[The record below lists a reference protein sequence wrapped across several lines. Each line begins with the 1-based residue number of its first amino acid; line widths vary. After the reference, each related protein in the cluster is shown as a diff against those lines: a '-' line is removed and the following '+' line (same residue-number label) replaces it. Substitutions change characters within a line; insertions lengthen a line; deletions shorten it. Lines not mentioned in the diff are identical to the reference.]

1 MIHCITYPGGTEHE
15 KMAYIIRNKVD
26 VQPGIKER
34 KSMKEQSTKA
44 VAKKKFFKMVF
55 SRAGIF
61 VILILVQMLIFLGI
75 PYYLKECATFIYS
88 VMSLMEIIVLVYII
102 NTEGNPAF
110 KLSWILCV
118 MAVPVVG
125 TIFYIY
131 VHLQLE
137 TRFVQ
142 NRLAALRMETEP
154 YMDQDQKITDALWE
168 GKSANAQ
175 LSYYLSHQLG
185 FPTYRNTEAEY
196 FPVGEAKFTSM
207 IKELEKAE
215 KFIFMEYFIVEE
227 GIMWNT
233 ILEILKRKAAEG
245 VEVRFMYDGM
255 CAFDLL
261 PYSYPKKLQ
270 KYGINCKM
278 SNKIRPFVSTIQN
291 NRDHRKICVIDGQ
304 VGYVGGV
311 NLADEYINEKERFGH
326 WKDTAVLLRGDA
338 VQSLTM
344 IFLQMWD
351 VDMRGVE
358 PYGKYLT
365 KKADTLNEKLGYVI
379 PYADSPFDHE
389 NVGEEVYFHILNHA
403 KKYVHIMTPY
413 LILDNEMLT
422 TLIRAAKSG
431 IEVII
436 IMPHIPDKWYAFAV
450 AKTYY
455 KELIEGGVQI
465 YEYTPG
471 FVHAKIFVSDDDT
484 ATVGSINLDFRSL
497 YLHFE
502 NGVFIYDN
510 PEVQKVEE
518 DFQNTLAKCHKVTV
532 TEVRNRGILM
542 KMAGQVLRLVAPLM

>member
-1 MIHCITYPGGTEHE
+1 
-15 KMAYIIRNKVD
+15 
-26 VQPGIKER
+26 
-34 KSMKEQSTKA
+34 MKEQSKKT

-61 VILILVQMLIFLGI
+61 VILILIQLLVFLGI
-75 PYYLKECATFIYS
+75 PYYLKEYATFIYS
-88 VMSLMEIIVLVYII
+88 AMSVMEIVVLVYII

-110 KLSWILCV
+110 KMTWMLCV
-118 MAVPVVG
+118 MALPVIG
-125 TIFYIY
+125 TVFYI
-131 VHLQLE
+131 HLQLE

-154 YMDQDQKITDALWE
+154 YMDQDEKVTEALWAS
-168 GKSANAQ
+168 KSANAQ

-185 FPTYRNTEAEY
+185 FPTYRNTEVEY
-196 FPVGEAKFTSM
+196 FPVGEDKFASM

-227 GIMWNT
+227 GIMWDT
-233 ILEILKRKAAEG
+233 ILEILKRKVNEG

-270 KYGINCKM
+270 KFGIKCKM

-304 VGYVGGV
+304 TGYVGGV

-365 KKADTLNEKLGYVI
+365 KKAESLNDRLGYVI

-465 YEYTPG
+465 YEYAPG
-471 FVHAKIFVSDDDT
+471 FVHAKVFVSDDDT

-532 TEVRNRGILM
+532 TEVRNRGVFM
-542 KMAGQVLRLVAPLM
+542 KVAGQVLRLVAPLM

>member
-1 MIHCITYPGGTEHE
+1 MDKDDKVTE
-15 KMAYIIRNKVD
+15 
-26 VQPGIKER
+26 
-34 KSMKEQSTKA
+34 
-44 VAKKKFFKMVF
+44 
-55 SRAGIF
+55 
-61 VILILVQMLIFLGI
+61 
-75 PYYLKECATFIYS
+75 
-88 VMSLMEIIVLVYII
+88 
-102 NTEGNPAF
+102 
-110 KLSWILCV
+110 
-118 MAVPVVG
+118 
-125 TIFYIY
+125 
-131 VHLQLE
+131 
-137 TRFVQ
+137 
-142 NRLAALRMETEP
+142 
-154 YMDQDQKITDALWE
+154 ALWAS
-168 GKSANAQ
+168 KSANAQ

-185 FPTYRNTEAEY
+185 FPTYRNTEVEY
-196 FPVGEAKFTSM
+196 FPVGEDKFASM

-227 GIMWNT
+227 GIMWDT
-233 ILEILKRKAAEG
+233 ILEILKRKVNEG

-270 KYGINCKM
+270 KFGIKCKM

-304 VGYVGGV
+304 TGYVGGV
-311 NLADEYINEKERFGH
+311 NLAYEYINEKERFGH

-365 KKADTLNEKLGYVI
+365 KKAESLNDRLGYVI

-436 IMPHIPDKWYAFAV
+436 IMPHIPDKWYVYQLAWNA
-450 AKTYY
+450 YQ
-455 KELIEGGVQI
+455 ELLESGVKI
-465 YEYTPG
+465 FEYTPG
-471 FVHAKIFVSDDDT
+471 FIHAKSFVVDDELAVLGT
-484 ATVGSINLDFRSL
+484 INLDYRSL

-502 NGVFIYDN
+502 CATLIYHCNVIQTMLADFLKTQRKSQPITLEDCKN
-510 PEVQKVEE
+510 RKWYQKC
-518 DFQNTLAKCHKVTV
+518 NSY
-532 TEVRNRGILM
+532 
-542 KMAGQVLRLVAPLM
+542 VLGLLAPLL